1 METLTALDA
10 TFLELEEADE
20 AAHMH
25 IGAVMILR
33 PPAGDGPPG
42 LEAVRRAIAG
52 RLPMLPLYSR
62 RLSTP
67 QTGGLHWPEWEL
79 DPDFDIARH
88 VRKARLPAPAGEEE
102 LREWAAEYFSV
113 RLDRRHP
120 LWELVLLE
128 LDDGRWA
135 LVSKTHHC
143 LVDGV
148 GSVDA
153 AKALLDS
160 EPHPA
165 PPSPPAAAAAK
176 PKPREA
182 APEKPGR
189 GLLRR
194 LPTAPLTGGARLLR
208 AGAAGLE
215 LGARTVDR
223 TLDPHA
229 VRSALRQSRAAADL
243 IVRDEINGAPRTSIN
258 VPIGASRSL
267 AVVPLELDH
276 LRLVRSELGGTVNDV
291 VLAAVSGG
299 LRRLLLERGET
310 PPEQGLRA
318 MVPVNI
324 RPAAERLAL
333 GNKITS
339 LFVGL
344 PVGVE
349 DRLVRYRAQVDE
361 AEGLKASNQAH
372 GSRGLID
379 IAALAPP
386 VLHSVLAR
394 SLFAT
399 RLFNVTVTN
408 VPGPPTPLYALGSE
422 VEEIW
427 PIVPLAT
434 DHAIGIAALSYR
446 ERLFICLNVDRDSV
460 PDIDLLAQAI
470 ADEVT
475 DLVAISAGPVAA
487 RVTV

>member
-1 METLTALDA
+1 METLSALDA

-20 AAHMH
+20 GAHMH
-25 IGAVMILR
+25 IGAVLLLR
-33 PPAGDGPPG
+33 PPGE
-42 LEAVRRAIAG
+42 EALPSIDVVRAAIAA

-62 RLSTP
+62 RLSSP
-67 QTGGLHWPEWEL
+67 RTGGLHWPEWEP
-79 DPDFDIARH
+79 DPDFDLTRH
-88 VRKARLPAPAGEEE
+88 VRTARLPADAGEAE
-102 LREWAAEYFSV
+102 LCEWAGEYFSI

-120 LWELVLLE
+120 LWELVVLE

-153 AKALLDS
+153 AKVLLDS

-165 PPSPPAAAAAK
+165 AAAPAPATT
-176 PKPREA
+176 PRER
-182 APEKPGR
+182 EDVGTEPGR

-194 LPTAPLTGGARLLR
+194 LPAAPLAAGARVLR
-208 AGAAGLE
+208 AGAGGLE
-215 LGARTVDR
+215 LGARAIDR

-229 VRSALRQSRAAADL
+229 VRSALGQSRAAAEL
-243 IVRDEINGAPRTSIN
+243 IVRDELSGAPRTSIN
-258 VPIGASRSL
+258 GPIGASRRL
-267 AVVPLELDH
+267 AVVPLELDD
-276 LRLVRSELGGTVNDV
+276 LRHVRRELGGTVNDV
-291 VLAAVSGG
+291 VLAIASGA
-299 LRRLLLERGET
+299 LRRLLIERGET

-333 GNKITS
+333 GNQITS

-344 PVGVE
+344 PVGIE
-349 DRLVRYRAQVDE
+349 DRLVRYRAQIDE
-361 AEGLKASNQAH
+361 AEGLKASNQAR

-379 IAALAPP
+379 LAALAPP
-386 VLHSVLAR
+386 VLHSLLAR

-399 RLFNVTVTN
+399 RLFNVTITN
-408 VPGPPTPLYALGSE
+408 VPGPPTSLFALGSE

-427 PIVPLAT
+427 PIVPLAA

-446 ERLFICLNVDRDSV
+446 ERLFLCLNVDRDSV
-460 PDIDLLAQAI
+460 PDADLLADAI
-470 ADEVT
+470 ADEAGH
-475 DLVAISAGPVAA
+475 LIAISTGPVAD
-487 RVTV
+487 RVTS